1 MPLKNPEDAI
11 GLATPGQPSL
21 NRERLL
27 EFVNLKLA
35 SKGYATPQVATAS
48 PLLDFGRSLLANFE
62 EKFRLLGETL

>member
-1 MPLKNPEDAI
+1 MPLKNPEDTI